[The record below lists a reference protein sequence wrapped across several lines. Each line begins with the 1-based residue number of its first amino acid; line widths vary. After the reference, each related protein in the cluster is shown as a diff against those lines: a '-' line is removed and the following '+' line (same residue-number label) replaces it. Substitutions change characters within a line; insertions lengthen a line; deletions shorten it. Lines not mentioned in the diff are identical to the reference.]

1 MALGDGADDVE
12 PEARALYARGLRAVD
27 SIEALENALQLR
39 PGDARTVIPHAH
51 LRKPVLPIGG
61 GDFNMRVMAGVLD
74 GIVDQ
79 IRYGGMDFIVVP
91 QNGQRLGRLVLE
103 RARWD
108 VVEDAGARHTLAHQ
122 LVETHWSQMRLAAG
136 RSDAAGA
143 ENLFDCAEQAVAV
156 GKDDAVELVA
166 LRFLDRARPERFDV
180 KANGGDGRLQL
191 VCDCVDE
198 RVMLLVTP
206 DFPDE
211 EDRVEHDARDDEGG
225 EDDPEEEQNAG
236 SPPPQRP
243 ADVQQYAEERHPDAE
258 RDEEGDGLFA
268 AGPDHGPSLR
278 H

>member
-1 MALGDGADDVE
+1 
-12 PEARALYARGLRAVD
+12 
-27 SIEALENALQLR
+27 
-39 PGDARTVIPHAH
+39 
-51 LRKPVLPIGG
+51 
-61 GDFNMRVMAGVLD
+61 
-74 GIVDQ
+74 
-79 IRYGGMDFIVVP
+79 VVP

-278 H
+278 HSGRTAAAQQLRGFAFGEWRVEFGDFEVPREAEALQEIDQNPGVVYLIPCEAVTNRRRIGVVIVVPAFAKRERGNPPVVP